1 MVREAVA
8 GSSVPTFV
16 ESVLIDA
23 PVDDVFRFHEREDAL
38 ALLTPPFP
46 PVRLVC
52 RKGGIDKGARVELRV
67 GVFRWVAL
75 HTAYERNRLF
85 VDEQIHGP
93 FAKWV
98 HRHEFEAAGPK
109 TRLTDRISYELP
121 GGTLVNLLFGWTVSL
136 GLRNMF
142 AHRHRVTKKVCEDHP
157 DREAL

>member
-1 MVREAVA
+1 M
-8 GSSVPTFV
+8 FV
-16 ESVLIDA
+16 KSVLIDA
-23 PVDDVFRFHEREDAL
+23 PVAAVFRFHEREDAL

-46 PVRLVC
+46 PVRLVS
-52 RKGGIDKGARVELRV
+52 RKGGIDNGARVELRV

-75 HTAYERNRLF
+75 HTAYEKDRLF

-98 HRHEFEAAGPK
+98 HRHEFEAAGLK
-109 TRLTDRISYELP
+109 TRLTDRVEYELP
-121 GGTLVNLLFGWTVSL
+121 GGSLINRLFGWTVSL

-142 AHRHRVTKKVCEDHP
+142 AHRHRVTRQVCEDHP

>member
-1 MVREAVA
+1 VA

-46 PVRLVC
+46 PVRLV
-52 RKGGIDKGARVELRV
+52 RRTGGIQKGARVELRV
-67 GVFRWVAL
+67 GVFQWIAL

-93 FAKWV
+93 FANWV

-109 TRLTDRISYELP
+109 TRLTDRISYELS
-121 GGTLVNLLFGWTVSL
+121 GGPFVTMLLGWTVSL

-142 AHRHRVTKKVCEDHP
+142 AHRHRVTKEFCEKQSA
-157 DREAL
+157 RGAL